1 MNSEL
6 RYQGMD
12 AYHKVFFLGIGGIS
26 MSTLAFMAAERGIA
40 VSGSD
45 QREGDMTERL
55 KAAGIKVC
63 IGHNADNLG
72 DAEALVYTAAVKED
86 NPEFAAARERGI
98 PCIRRADYLG
108 WLMSAYPVRIGVAGM
123 HGKSTATSMV
133 SHIYLA
139 ADLDPAIA
147 VGAEL
152 SAIGGAYRCGRGDSF
167 LFEACE
173 YTDSFLSFCPTTAVV
188 LNIDMDHPDYFADLD
203 QIKSSF
209 RRYLALAESAVVS
222 IDDPNVREVVQDYKG
237 RLITVGV
244 SGEFSA
250 ANLAWE
256 SGCARFDILCGGN
269 LCIPGVKLS
278 VPGEHNV
285 IDALCAAAA
294 AYINGV
300 EPEAIAKGLA
310 DFHGAHRRFEYRGM
324 IGEARLYDD
333 YAHHPT
339 EIRATLK
346 AAKSAAA
353 GRVVCIFQPHTYS
366 RTAELFDDF
375 AEALAGCDRAVLVDI
390 YAAREVNTYG
400 VSSKQL
406 AEAIPEALYCDSF
419 AAAADAVRAMAEK
432 GDLIFTMGAG
442 DVYKIGDMML

>member
-6 RYQGMD
+6 RYKGME
-12 AYHKVFFLGIGGIS
+12 AHKKVFFLGIGGIS
-26 MSTLAFMAAERGIA
+26 MSTLAFMASERGIE
-40 VSGSD
+40 VTGSD
-45 QREGDMTERL
+45 QRASDMTGRL
-55 KAAGIKVC
+55 EAAGITVH
-63 IGHNADNLG
+63 IGHAASNLG
-72 DAEALVYTAAVKED
+72 DADALVYTAAVKED

-108 WLMSAYPVRIGVAGM
+108 WLMSAYPVRIGIAGM

-139 ADLDPAIA
+139 ADLDPTIA

-152 SAIGGAYRCGRGDSF
+152 SAIGGAYRCGKGDSF

-209 RRYLALAESAVVS
+209 RRYLALAECAVVNF
-222 IDDPNVREVVQDYKG
+222 DDANIREIVQDYKG
-237 RLITVGV
+237 RLITVGA

-250 ANLAWE
+250 ANFTWE
-256 SGCARFDILCGGN
+256 SGFARFDILRGDEV
-269 LCIPGVKLS
+269 CIPDIKLS
-278 VPGEHNV
+278 VPGAHNV
-285 IDALCAAAA
+285 TDALCAAAA
-294 AYINGV
+294 AYVNGV
-300 EPEAIAKGLA
+300 APEAIAKGLA
-310 DFHGAHRRFEYRGM
+310 DFRGAHRRFEYRGM
-324 IGEARLYDD
+324 VKGARLYDD

-346 AAKSAAA
+346 AAKSAAE
-353 GRVVCIFQPHTYS
+353 GRVICIFQPHTYS
-366 RTAELFDDF
+366 RTAELFEDF
-375 AEALAGCDRAVLVDI
+375 AEALTGCDRAVLVDI

-400 VSSKQL
+400 VSSAQL
-406 AEAIPEALYCDSF
+406 AEAIPGAIYCDSF
-419 AAAADAVRAMAEK
+419 ASAANTVKAMAEQ